1 MDVAVLGTG
10 IMGEPIARNL
20 LKAGHRVRVWNRTK
34 EKAEALAREGAYAAP
49 TPPEAVA
56 GAEIVMTVLFDGD
69 AALDVMRQAAPGL
82 RPGALWV
89 QSSTASPDD
98 VDLLAGFA
106 NDNGLV
112 YVDAPLLGTRAPAE
126 AGQLTILAA
135 APDSVWGTLKP
146 VFDAIGAQTVWMEA
160 DPGEATRLKL
170 VVNSWVLAVNNA
182 VGETLA
188 LAKALDVDP
197 GQFLDAIAGGGL
209 DMGYLRLKADVI
221 RSGSFTPPSFTVDT
235 AAKDA
240 RLIVHEAE
248 QAGVRLDLA
257 QAGLERLRRA
267 AEQGHGGEDMA
278 ASYFASFS

>member
-34 EKAEALAREGAYAAP
+34 EKTDALAREGAYAAP

-56 GAEIVMTVLFDGD
+56 GAEVVFTVLYDGD

-89 QSSTASPDD
+89 QSSTASIED
-98 VDLLAGFA
+98 VDLLYGFA

-126 AGQLTILAA
+126 AGQLTILCA
-135 APDSVWGTLKP
+135 APDTVWTPLEP
-146 VFDAIGAQTVWMEA
+146 VFDAIGSRTIWIDDHVGA
-160 DPGEATRLKL
+160 ATRLKL
-170 VVNSWVLAVNNA
+170 VINSWVLAVNNA

-188 LAKALDVDP
+188 LAKGLGVEP
-197 GQFLDAIAGGGL
+197 RQFLDAIAGGGL
-209 DMGYLRLKADVI
+209 DAGYLRMKADLI
-221 RSGSFTPPSFTVDT
+221 MRGQMSPPSFAVET
-235 AAKDA
+235 AAKDN
-240 RLIVHEAE
+240 RLILAAAE
-248 QAGVRLDLA
+248 EAGVRLDLA
-257 QAGLERLRRA
+257 EAGAERFRRA
-267 AEQGHGGEDMA
+267 AEQGHERDDMA